1 MNRATPHN
9 SNRNK
14 KLQLRKKNR
23 RLARLQKIRAQ
34 KEKDI
39 ASVLSTPTLKREC
52 IKKVDVVKKER
63 VSVTNT
69 LANDSDFEIINY
81 KETLTMCIIS

>member
-1 MNRATPHN
+1 MNRATSHN

-23 RLARLQKIRAQ
+23 RQARLQKIRAQ

-39 ASVLSTPTLKREC
+39 ASVLSTPTLQREC
-52 IKKVDVVKKER
+52 IKQFDAVKKER

-69 LANDSDFEIINY
+69 VADDSDFEIINCNQSQR
-81 KETLTMCIIS
+81 MCIIS

>member
-1 MNRATPHN
+1 MNRATSHN

-23 RLARLQKIRAQ
+23 HQARLQKRRAQ

-39 ASVLSTPTLKREC
+39 ASVLSTPTLQREC
-52 IKKVDVVKKER
+52 IKQFGAAKKKR

-69 LANDSDFEIINY
+69 LADDSDFEIINC
-81 KETLTMCIIS
+81 KQSQSMCIIS